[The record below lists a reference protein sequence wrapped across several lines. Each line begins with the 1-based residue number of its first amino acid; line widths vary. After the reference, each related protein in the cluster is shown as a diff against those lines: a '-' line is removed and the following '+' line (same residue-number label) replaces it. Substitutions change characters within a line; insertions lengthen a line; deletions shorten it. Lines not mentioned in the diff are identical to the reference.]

1 MLNDAGDVLMVQE
14 LHGPLRG
21 SGTWKMP
28 TGLVN
33 HGEDLHIAAPREV
46 LEETVRG
53 TLHCIITLSTHW
65 HVVPYSDT
73 VVSLFRCFFVW
84 HSMMVTSARR
94 CTLLLL
100 LSPIIDPSVP
110 SYGKFQGIRAKF
122 EAVLTVRESHGMAFG
137 KSDLFFVCALR

>member
-1 MLNDAGDVLMVQE
+1 MLNEAGDVLMVQE

-53 TLHCIITLSTHW
+53 SHLW
-65 HVVPYSDT
+65 HHNTAHTVPWSPPPPSRIET
-73 VVSLFRCFFVW
+73 
-84 HSMMVTSARR
+84 
-94 CTLLLL
+94 L
-100 LSPIIDPSVP
+100 LSP
-110 SYGKFQGIRAKF
+110 Y
-122 EAVLTVRESHGMAFG
+122 
-137 KSDLFFVCALR
+137 